1 VLPLNANR
9 SKTSES
15 HLAHASKENTPIPDS
30 LSSAKKTSPS
40 SVNTSTYLSSRL
52 LAESLDMTL
61 RYGEE
66 YMDENPI
73 TGHPGDFHLS
83 TTGRK
88 GRPGDALKVPP
99 VTTKGLS
106 QQSQAKTN
114 TAPPTPEAA
123 KAADIVPPV
132 RKGSRG
138 DKSPKTPGMPKP
150 KRRKSKA
157 LSSAGGIS
165 PT

>member
-1 VLPLNANR
+1 M
-9 SKTSES
+9 
-15 HLAHASKENTPIPDS
+15 PDS
-30 LSSAKKTSPS
+30 LPPSSTKKALSPS
-40 SVNTSTYLSSRL
+40 ANTSAYASSRL
-52 LAESLDMTL
+52 LSESIDLTL
-61 RYGEE
+61 RYADE

-88 GRPGDALKVPP
+88 SRENL
-99 VTTKGLS
+99 KGLPASKNSS
-106 QQSQAKTN
+106 QSQSQAKS
-114 TAPPTPEAA
+114 TAPPTPEKVVVDTNVALVGA
-123 KAADIVPPV
+123 

-157 LSSAGGIS
+157 LGSAGGIS